1 LKTKETKAENG
12 EKRAQR
18 GGKSMQTKELV
29 RLNVRAL
36 TKGELW
42 GDTPTPGVLHKECG
56 FA

>member
-18 GGKSMQTKELV
+18 GGKSMQTKELA